1 MSEVKKENNRKKKL
15 EKEKQNNLD
24 KNIDGKE
31 V

>member
-1 MSEVKKENNRKKKL
+1 MSETKKENNRKKKL